1 MKDFLNNFLPV
12 LINEYNELL
21 KLHDYPIIEYVGFLD
36 NKIPVSSLL
45 EKSFIKTAEQS
56 ILWKVHQLP
65 GYKYGEYITT
75 ICRNIRKIKKEE
87 IEWLNSRLVHKID
100 NDKLFINID
109 GNYYS

>member
-65 GYKYGEYITT
+65 
-75 ICRNIRKIKKEE
+75 
-87 IEWLNSRLVHKID
+87 D
-100 NDKLFINID
+100 NHLCLWQTCLSHQ
-109 GNYYS
+109 GLWMP